1 MCCLFGLID
10 TRLRFSGKQ
19 KSKMLHAL
27 ATVSEVR
34 GTDATG
40 IAYHTGEQLCIYK
53 RPIPG
58 HKLKFYMRD
67 DTRVGMGHT
76 RMTTQGKA
84 SKNRNNHPFRGII
97 RNEPFALAHNGVLYN
112 DLALRRNLGLPKTR
126 IETDSYIGVQLI
138 EQKGSLDFSS
148 LRYMAEQVEGS
159 FTFTVLDA
167 EDSLYIVKGDNPFCL
182 YYFPRCGL
190 YLYASTEEILCHA
203 INDLGL
209 CEYLDV
215 LPLTTPDL
223 KQEKKRIFKAASPAD
238 KREACTI
245 LCTCPELLEN
255 PTPGYLCL
263 LLSLF
268 ARFISYLP
276 APIVCISITVNCG
289 DIDVA
294 PEFLRV
300 VLSAINGPVRLSGS
314 NFSLLRPSSL
324 FA

>member
-10 TRLRFSGKQ
+10 TRLRFTGKE

-84 SKNRNNHPFRGII
+84 SKNRNNHPFHGII
-97 RNEPFALAHNGVLYN
+97 RNKPFALAHNGVLYN
-112 DLALRRNLGLPKTR
+112 DLDLRRKLGLPKTR

-159 FTFTVLDA
+159 FTFTVLD
-167 EDSLYIVKGDNPFCL
+167 EGQPLYRQGGQP
-182 YYFPRCGL
+182 
-190 YLYASTEEILCHA
+190 ILP
-203 INDLGL
+203 
-209 CEYLDV
+209 V
-215 LPLTTPDL
+215 LLSQMRPIP
-223 KQEKKRIFKAASPAD
+223 
-238 KREACTI
+238 
-245 LCTCPELLEN
+245 
-255 PTPGYLCL
+255 LCL
-263 LLSLF
+263 HRRNPLSRHS
-268 ARFISYLP
+268 A
-276 APIVCISITVNCG
+276 
-289 DIDVA
+289 D
-294 PEFLRV
+294 LRESREP
-300 VLSAINGPVRLSGS
+300 LHSSGKIRGNFE
-314 NFSLLRPSSL
+314 NFS
-324 FA
+324 

>member
-10 TRLRFSGKQ
+10 TRLRFTGKQ

-84 SKNRNNHPFRGII
+84 SKNRNNHPFRGIV
-97 RNEPFALAHNGVLYN
+97 RGEPFALAHNGVLYN
-112 DLALRRNLGLPKTR
+112 DLDLRRKLGLPKTR

-138 EQKGSLDFSS
+138 EQKGTLDFSS

-203 INDLGL
+203 IQRISANLGSCFTVPVKSGEIL
-209 CEYLDV
+209 KISAKGRNSVRV
-215 LPLTTPDL
+215 LMTPSCTFTTTILPCSAMDAGEQTL
-223 KQEKKRIFKAASPAD
+223 VALWTRNKATWTRSSPWQWRSDSLRRKSIIWQRRASPQTSWKKFCMDMA
-238 KREACTI
+238 
-245 LCTCPELLEN
+245 
-255 PTPGYLCL
+255 
-263 LLSLF
+263 
-268 ARFISYLP
+268 
-276 APIVCISITVNCG
+276 VNYE
-289 DIDVA
+289 V
-294 PEFLRV
+294 
-300 VLSAINGPVRLSGS
+300 
-314 NFSLLRPSSL
+314 
-324 FA
+324 

>member
-10 TRLRFSGKQ
+10 TRLRFTGKQ

-97 RNEPFALAHNGVLYN
+97 RNKPFALAHNGVLYN
-112 DLALRRNLGLPKTR
+112 DLDLRRKLGLPKTR

-138 EQKGSLDFSS
+138 EQKGTLDFSS

-203 INDLGL
+203 IQRISVNLGSHFTVPVKSGEIL
-209 CEYLDV
+209 KISAKGEEQRQSFDDSKLYIHYYHSSMFGYGHRRTSFDCSMGEEQSHLDEIKSVAMAFGFTPEEIDHLAAEGFSADELEEV
-215 LPLTTPDL
+215 LYGYGG
-223 KQEKKRIFKAASPAD
+223 
-238 KREACTI
+238 
-245 LCTCPELLEN
+245 EL
-255 PTPGYLCL
+255 
-263 LLSLF
+263 
-268 ARFISYLP
+268 
-276 APIVCISITVNCG
+276 
-289 DIDVA
+289 
-294 PEFLRV
+294 
-300 VLSAINGPVRLSGS
+300 
-314 NFSLLRPSSL
+314 
-324 FA
+324 

>member
-10 TRLRFSGKQ
+10 TRLRFTGKQ

-27 ATVSEVR
+27 ATVSELR

-84 SKNRNNHPFRGII
+84 SKNRNNHPFRGIV

-112 DLALRRNLGLPKTR
+112 DLALRRKLGLPKTR

-138 EQKGSLDFSS
+138 EQKGTLDFSS

-203 INDLGL
+203 IQRISVNLGSHFTVPVKSGEIL
-209 CEYLDV
+209 KISAKGEEQRQSFDDSKLYIRYYHSSMFGYGRRRANFDCSMDAEQSHLDEIKSVAMAFGFTPEEIDHLAAEGFSADELEEV
-215 LPLTTPDL
+215 LYGYGG
-223 KQEKKRIFKAASPAD
+223 
-238 KREACTI
+238 
-245 LCTCPELLEN
+245 EL
-255 PTPGYLCL
+255 
-263 LLSLF
+263 
-268 ARFISYLP
+268 
-276 APIVCISITVNCG
+276 
-289 DIDVA
+289 
-294 PEFLRV
+294 
-300 VLSAINGPVRLSGS
+300 
-314 NFSLLRPSSL
+314 
-324 FA
+324 